1 MAAGK
6 TFRAAALTLAL
17 SAGAAQ
23 ADPALDARAQALGE
37 QLRCLVCQNET
48 VAASHAELAQ
58 DLRAQIREQLAAGRS
73 DAEVRDFM
81 VARYGEFVLYR
92 PPWSARTGLLWLGPF
107 AALLIAVGLL
117 VRRNRR
123 PAPPPALSEADW
135 RRAQRL
141 LDEPGNPP

>member
-1 MAAGK
+1 MAAGRIR
-6 TFRAAALTLAL
+6 RAALLTVALW
-17 SAGAAQ
+17 AGAAL

-37 QLRCLVCQNET
+37 QLRCLVCQNEPP
-48 VAASHAELAQ
+48 AASHAELAQ
-58 DLRAQIREQLAAGRS
+58 DLRAQIREPLAAGRS

-107 AALLIAVGLL
+107 AALLAAVVLL

-141 LDEPGNPP
+141 LDEPRSPP

>member
-1 MAAGK
+1 MAAGRIR
-6 TFRAAALTLAL
+6 RAALLTVALW
-17 SAGAAQ
+17 AGAAL

-107 AALLIAVGLL
+107 AALLAAVVLL

-141 LDEPGNPP
+141 LDEPRSPP